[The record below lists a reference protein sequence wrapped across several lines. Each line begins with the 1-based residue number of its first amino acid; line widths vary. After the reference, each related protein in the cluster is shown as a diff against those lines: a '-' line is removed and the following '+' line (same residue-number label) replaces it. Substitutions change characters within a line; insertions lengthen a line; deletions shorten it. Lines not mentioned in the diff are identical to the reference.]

1 MDLEQALSYYEF
13 VAHALGLKAASVEL
27 ALYDLS
33 KGVAQWVPSSLLGGH
48 KVDGV
53 WHSGLRVFG
62 KEFWCLAPQV
72 MKFIQVVSGGLEHL
86 KRWKMGRK
94 GWKSLRIH

>member
-1 MDLEQALSYYEF
+1 MACHMDLEQALSYYEF

-62 KEFWCLAPQV
+62 KEFWCLAPQT
-72 MKFIQVVSGGLEHL
+72 
-86 KRWKMGRK
+86 
-94 GWKSLRIH
+94 